1 LARVRGEAYTQA
13 GRRYLEEGAGDPGLK
28 MALDAISLRKLPWEN
43 SWEWMQDYLAR
54 EERLFTDWIQ
64 TATATVERLAAAIEA
79 FKESTGA
86 YPGRLDELAEPTPL
100 DPWGQRYRYL
110 VPGDNNPGRFDI
122 WSVHGNERDPRV
134 WIGNWEE

>member
-1 LARVRGEAYTQA
+1 
-13 GRRYLEEGAGDPGLK
+13 

-54 EERLFTDWIQ
+54 EEQLF
-64 TATATVERLAAAIEA
+64 AERVEEARERVGELAAAIEA
-79 FKESTGA
+79 FQRDTGEFPRA
-86 YPGRLDELAEPTPL
+86 LDELVERPRRLPEGSGDWPYLSDPDLDGIPL

-110 VPGDNNPGRFDI
+110 VPGTHNPGTFDV

-134 WIGNWEE
+134 WIGNWRE